1 MRLSLCDSN
10 NFVPGVD
17 PTSGL
22 RQFAGQKNML
32 DKFHTVALGQGQG
45 PVAIA
50 NINEASKNG
59 GWVFLANCQLMT
71 SWLPKLEKVVQT
83 LEKSNPNPDFR
94 LWLSSVPND
103 KFPIGILQRSV
114 KMTAEPP
121 KGLRSNLLRLYI
133 ATTEESFY
141 KCQAQEKYQ
150 KLHFALAYFHSVLL
164 ERRKFGTLGLNIPYD
179 FNDTDFEVSND
190 LLTTYLDEYEETPF
204 DALKFLISEANYG
217 GRVTDE
223 IDRRVLAAYL
233 NQFYCPAILL
243 TPNFELC
250 SLSVYHVPDDGTLQ
264 SHREFIK
271 TLPATDRPEAF
282 GQHANADIAFQ
293 LSDSYLILMT
303 IAGLQKSAGGSK
315 AGSSV
320 EENVLSIC
328 NDLLLQV
335 KKSLGISPPVQSTIG
350 FLTIL

>member
-1 MRLSLCDSN
+1 
-10 NFVPGVD
+10 
-17 PTSGL
+17 
-22 RQFAGQKNML
+22 
-32 DKFHTVALGQGQG
+32 
-45 PVAIA
+45 
-50 NINEASKNG
+50 
-59 GWVFLANCQLMT
+59 
-71 SWLPKLEKVVQT
+71 
-83 LEKSNPNPDFR
+83 
-94 LWLSSVPND
+94 
-103 KFPIGILQRSV
+103 
-114 KMTAEPP
+114 
-121 KGLRSNLLRLYI
+121 
-133 ATTEESFY
+133 
-141 KCQAQEKYQ
+141 
-150 KLHFALAYFHSVLL
+150 
-164 ERRKFGTLGLNIPYD
+164 
-179 FNDTDFEVSND
+179 VSND

-335 KKSLGISPPVQSTIG
+335 KKFWLFFSSHAIDYWVSYNFVRSPTMWHFFVHYT
-350 FLTIL
+350 L